1 MLVRGMRWGYEGDDC
16 ACGMGEGSTF
26 AEIMVTDEKG
36 RNWFVLVSKILE
48 FERFYIAPVPLFD
61 LEMHL
66 FDYEVTYDYESAKIK
81 EALTEEYACREG
93 VMPEAVLS
101 SRFYGTV
108 KLGRLAVRECEKL
121 GEPDE
126 TGARAFISAYLGLS
140 PDAEEIPDL

>member
-16 ACGMGEGSTF
+16 AGGIGEGSTF

-48 FERFYIAPVPLFD
+48 FERFYVAPVPLFD

-66 FDYEVTYDYESAKIK
+66 FDYEVNYDYESAKIR

-93 VMPEAVLS
+93 VMPEAVRS
-101 SRFYGTV
+101 SPFYSV
-108 KLGRLAVRECEKL
+108 IRLGRLAVRECEKL

-126 TGARAFISAYLGLS
+126 TGARTFISAYLGLS
-140 PDAEEIPDL
+140 PDAEEIPDP